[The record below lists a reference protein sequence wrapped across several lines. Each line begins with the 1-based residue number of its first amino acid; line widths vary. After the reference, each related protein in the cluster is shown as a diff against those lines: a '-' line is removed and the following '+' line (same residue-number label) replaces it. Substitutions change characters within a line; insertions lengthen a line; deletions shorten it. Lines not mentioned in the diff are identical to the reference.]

1 MTIGSPTLRI
11 PSNPFRALA
20 ALGLVALTVALVAC
34 GGGGDDNA
42 SSNASVPGG
51 SNSQSG
57 TGSSVGTG
65 NTVPIVVNAGVANV
79 VNMPTVSVTVCAPG
93 SSSCQVIGNVLLD
106 TASYGLRLV
115 NTAAATVLGGLP
127 KATAANG
134 GSLTE
139 CGQFVSSYTWGTV
152 RSADVKLAGL
162 TASSVPVQ
170 IIGDLG
176 TSNVPSS
183 CSNGGSSAN
192 SVSALGANGILGV
205 GPAPLDCG
213 SACVSASANSNYYSC
228 PATGSCTRTTVAL
241 ASQVANPVSRFA
253 SNNDGVIVQLNA
265 PSNGTATGTLTLGVG
280 TVPSSVTKLATT
292 TAGNLTGTFQGRTIT
307 SAFFDSGSNAYFF
320 DTSDSATLPTCSQ
333 NPSFYCPSTTVS
345 LSASLTASGGAT
357 SLTVPFTVV
366 NGQNLF
372 TAGGFALASLGG
384 PFGQSNTLDLGLPHF
399 FGRSI
404 YFGID
409 QRLIGG
415 TQTPYVAL

>member
-1 MTIGSPTLRI
+1 MRI

-34 GGGGDDNA
+34 GGGGDDNGG
-42 SSNASVPGG
+42 SSANASGG
-51 SNSQSG
+51 GTSTQSG
-57 TGSSVGTG
+57 TGSAVGSG
-65 NTVPIVVNAGVANV
+65 NTVPIVVNAGLANV
-79 VNMPTVSVTVCAPG
+79 VNMPTVAVTVCAPG
-93 SSSCQVIGNVLLD
+93 TSTCQVISNVLLD

-115 NTAAATVLGGLP
+115 NTAAANVLGSLP
-127 KATAANG
+127 KATASNG
-134 GSLTE
+134 GALTE
-139 CGQFVSSYTWGTV
+139 CGQFVSSYTWGSV
-152 RSADVKLAGL
+152 RTADIKLAGL
-162 TASSVPVQ
+162 TASSVPLQ

-176 TSNVPSS
+176 TSNVPTD
-183 CSNGGSSAN
+183 CSNGSTSAN
-192 SVSALGANGILGV
+192 TVNALGANGILGV
-205 GPAPLDCG
+205 GPSPLDCG
-213 SACVSASANSNYYSC
+213 SACVSAASNSNYYSC
-228 PATGSCTRTTVAL
+228 PASGSCAQTTVPL
-241 ASQVANPVSRFA
+241 ANQVANPVSRLP

-280 TVPSSVTKLATT
+280 TLPGSVTKLATT

-333 NPSFYCPSTTVS
+333 STSFYCPAATVS

-357 SLTVPFTVV
+357 SLTVPFSVA
-366 NGQNLF
+366 NAQNLF
-372 TAGGFALASLGG
+372 NSSNFALANLGG
-384 PFGQSNTLDLGLPHF
+384 PFGGSRTLDLGLPHF

-409 QRLIGG
+409 QRLVGG

>member
-1 MTIGSPTLRI
+1 MRI

-34 GGGGDDNA
+34 GGGGDNDS
-42 SSNASVPGG
+42 SSNA
-51 SNSQSG
+51 
-57 TGSSVGTG
+57 GSSGSSANGQAGNGSAVGTG

-93 SSSCQVIGNVLLD
+93 SSTCQVIGNVLLD

-115 NTAAATVLGGLP
+115 SSAAASVLGSLP
-127 KATAANG
+127 TATASNG
-134 GSLTE
+134 GALTE

-152 RSADVKLAGL
+152 RSADIKLAGL
-162 TASSVPVQ
+162 TASSVPLQ

-176 TSNVPSS
+176 TSNVPTS
-183 CSNGGSSAN
+183 CSNGGTSAN
-192 SVSALGANGILGV
+192 TVSALGANGILGV
-205 GPAPLDCG
+205 GPSPLDCG
-213 SACVSASANSNYYSC
+213 SGCVSSTANSNYYSC
-228 PATGSCTRTTVAL
+228 PSNGTCTRTTVAL
-241 ASQVANPVSRFA
+241 ANQVANPVSRFP

-280 TVPSSVTKLATT
+280 SLPSGVTKLATT
-292 TAGNLTGTFQGRTIT
+292 TAGNLTGTFQGRAIS
-307 SAFFDSGSNAYFF
+307 SAFIDSGSNAYFF

-345 LSASLTASGGAT
+345 LTATLTASGGAT
-357 SLTVPFTVV
+357 SLTVPFSVV
-366 NGQNLF
+366 NAQNLF
-372 TAGGFALASLGG
+372 NSGGFALANLGG
-384 PFGQSNTLDLGLPHF
+384 PFGQSSTLDLGLPHF
-399 FGRSI
+399 YGRSI